1 MSDTSS
7 TFNIENISIVKKV
20 ETNNGKI
27 LSICPLEDERIAIS
41 SLGEITIYNLEKD
54 KIDFV
59 IKGNNEDKNIL
70 SLMRNGNL
78 LSCCNGEI
86 IIYKIKEDSYEVI
99 DKIEN
104 LGGNI
109 SKAIELHNRN
119 IIILGEGYYVF
130 KKGLEE
136 KKYVLE
142 EKRLDGYHYNDGYQ
156 INDNIIALVTQQ
168 GKMIKYFDENSWIIP
183 KIVVSYQNYSSFNN
197 CLLKYDS
204 DYFIIGG
211 DKKLYLI
218 NLGDY
223 RTKQQLD
230 VQYEICS
237 ICRVNGNVFLTTG
250 KEGTITQW
258 KIENN
263 EIIKQYEKENLV
275 TGECRCLV
283 YLDNGKIL
291 MNDSNKLVILQ

>member
-7 TFNIENISIVKKV
+7 TFNIENVSIVKKV
-20 ETNNGKI
+20 ETNSGKI
-27 LSICPLEDERIAIS
+27 ISICPLEDERIAIS

-70 SLMRNGNL
+70 SLLRNGNL

-104 LGGNI
+104 IGGNI
-109 SKAIELHNRN
+109 WKAIELHNRN
-119 IIILGEGYYVF
+119 IIILSEGFYIY
-130 KKGLEE
+130 KKDQEK
-136 KKYVLE
+136 KKYVLDH
-142 EKRLDGYHYNDGYQ
+142 KNMDGRLYNDVIQ
-156 INDNIIALVTQQ
+156 INDNLIALVTQQ
-168 GKMIKYFDENSWIIP
+168 GKMIRYFDKNSWTVP
-183 KIVVSYQNYSSFNN
+183 KIVVSYQKYSSFNN

-218 NLGDY
+218 NLEDY
-223 RTKQQLD
+223 RTKQDLD
-230 VQYEICS
+230 VQYEISS
-237 ICRVNGNVFLTTG
+237 ICRIKGNVFLTTG

-258 KIENN
+258 KMENN

-275 TGECRCLV
+275 TGECRCLE

-291 MNDSNKLVILQ
+291 MNDSNKLVILE